1 MKVITVATEDSGYFK
16 TLKEEQSL
24 LVRYAWYNLIIRG
37 SNDPQLLSSLK
48 ANLSNESSEYL
59 KLMVL
64 DYWKRDDKREE
75 TMEDLIK
82 SVGL

>member
-1 MKVITVATEDSGYFK
+1 MKIQLINS
-16 TLKEEQSL
+16 
-24 LVRYAWYNLIIRG
+24 WYNLIIRG
-37 SNDPQLLSSLK
+37 TNDPQLLSSLK
-48 ANLSNESSEYL
+48 ATLSNESYEYL

>member
-1 MKVITVATEDSGYFK
+1 
-16 TLKEEQSL
+16 
-24 LVRYAWYNLIIRG
+24 
-37 SNDPQLLSSLK
+37 
-48 ANLSNESSEYL
+48 L

-64 DYWKRDDKREE
+64 AYWKRDDKREE